1 MAGGNGESVNDHSAV
16 VVVATYRRPE
26 HVRKCLEHIRAQ
38 TVRAD
43 RVVVV
48 DASPDQLTRD
58 VVDDFAEV
66 EYRRNDLGVGTLAAS
81 RAIGVQGATE
91 DIIAFI
97 DDDAYAEPQWLAEI
111 LAAYEDPS
119 VGAVGGRADNDR
131 PGEENEGWDR
141 IGRFLPDGTL
151 TGNFGADPGRIV
163 ESDHML
169 GANMTVRAE
178 ALRSIGG
185 IHDYYPGTCLRE
197 DSDLA
202 LRVKMAGYRV
212 VFAPRAAVLHVAG
225 EYAKGKRF
233 DLRYR
238 FYGARNHILLLTT
251 VLGWRDRH
259 LPRYIARVMRT
270 AGREALSGVTD
281 MASKPGVVAK
291 VRGIAGGLARGGT
304 DLVGTA
310 VGIVAAIRPDD
321 RAAAAS
327 KEWKS
332 G

>member
-1 MAGGNGESVNDHSAV
+1 MNERSAV
-16 VVVATYRRPE
+16 VVVATYRRPD
-26 HVRKCLEHIRAQ
+26 HVRKCLEHIAGQATRA
-38 TVRAD
+38 A

-48 DASPDQLTRD
+48 DASPDDLTRA
-58 VVDDFAEV
+58 VVEGFPEV

-81 RAIGVQGATE
+81 RAIGVQGTTE
-91 DIIAFI
+91 EIIAFI

-111 LAAYEDPS
+111 LAAYDDPT

-131 PGEENEGWDR
+131 PGEELEGWDS
-141 IGRFLPDGTL
+141 IGRFRRDGTL

-163 ESDHML
+163 ETDHML

-185 IHDYYPGTCLRE
+185 IRDFYPGTCLRE

-202 LRVKMAGYRV
+202 LRVKVAGYRV
-212 VFAPRAAVLHVAG
+212 VFAPRASVLHVAG

-251 VLGWRDRH
+251 VLGWRSPR
-259 LPRYIARVMRT
+259 LPRYLAQVLRT
-270 AGREALSGVTD
+270 AGREALSGVNG
-281 MASKPGVVAK
+281 MPSKRGTIAK
-291 VRGIAGGLARGGT
+291 VRGLGGGVARGST
-304 DLVGTA
+304 DLMGTVVGLTA
-310 VGIVAAIRPDD
+310 ALRPND

-327 KEWKS
+327 REWRDARAR
-332 G
+332 